1 MQRHS
6 SRPPLLVCPLGG
18 GSPGSEAGESAAG
31 WQPPA
36 AAQDCRL
43 WVLEGKSACQQL
55 CSPFCQATD
64 KQGLCPPSRGTQQN
78 LMTFCDI
85 LQNMY
90 ASQPKSTVGTVAYIA
105 PEVSAP
111 AAL

>member
-1 MQRHS
+1 MQQTS
-6 SRPPLLVCPLGG
+6 MLL
-18 GSPGSEAGESAAG
+18 
-31 WQPPA
+31 
-36 AAQDCRL
+36 
-43 WVLEGKSACQQL
+43 
-55 CSPFCQATD
+55 
-64 KQGLCPPSRGTQQN
+64 
-78 LMTFCDI
+78 CDI